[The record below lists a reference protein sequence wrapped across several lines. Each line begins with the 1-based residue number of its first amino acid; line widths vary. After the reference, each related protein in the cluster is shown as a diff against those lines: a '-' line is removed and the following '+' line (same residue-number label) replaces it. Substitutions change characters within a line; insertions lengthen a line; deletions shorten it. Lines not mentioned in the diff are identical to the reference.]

1 MEEITGQY
9 ESSEKITLVMDNLN
23 NIEMSTEQDV
33 EAMVAAILDPNDVSG
48 LIDPGLIHTDVLQL

>member
-1 MEEITGQY
+1 MAWACFMEEITGQY

-33 EAMVAAILDPNDVSG
+33 GAMVAAI
-48 LIDPGLIHTDVLQL
+48 